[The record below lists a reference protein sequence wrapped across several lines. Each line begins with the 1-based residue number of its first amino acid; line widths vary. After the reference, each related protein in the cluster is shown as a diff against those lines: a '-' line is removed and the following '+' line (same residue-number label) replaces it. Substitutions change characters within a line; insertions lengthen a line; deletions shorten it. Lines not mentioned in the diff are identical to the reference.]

1 MTRPSSSTPPRTLED
16 DWREYL
22 MGTHP
27 DIVAGRRMFSWLP
40 SDPRCMACHSPF
52 HGIGSLLMRNF
63 GYMPWEKNPHI
74 CKRCVTQMSKR
85 GIAGAEIELSML
97 FADVRG
103 STELAEGSSGTAFS
117 ALINRFYE
125 AGSKVLIEHNALID
139 KFVGDEI
146 IGLFIPLLTG
156 ELHAVRAVDAAQD
169 LLRQTGHED
178 PSGPWIPLGVGVHTG
193 IARVGMV
200 GTPGAVMDF
209 TALGDSVN
217 TAARLGSNA
226 ATGEILVSDATV
238 RAARFDVADREH
250 RELRLKGKAEPVGA
264 TVVRVASG
272 EPAVA
277 SGP

>member
-1 MTRPSSSTPPRTLED
+1 MTGQRGSSSPKTLED
-16 DWREYL
+16 EWRDYL

-27 DIVAGRRMFSWLP
+27 EILRGRRTFGLLP
-40 SDPRCMACHSPF
+40 SDPRCRACHSPF

-63 GYMPWEKNPHI
+63 GYTPWEKNPHI
-74 CKRCVTQMSKR
+74 CKRCVTRFSKR
-85 GIAGAEIELSML
+85 GIAGAEIELTML

-103 STELAEGSSGTAFS
+103 STELAERTSGTAFS

-125 AGSKVLIEHNALID
+125 VGSSVLIDHDALID

-156 ELHAVRAVDAAQD
+156 ELHAARAIEAAQD
-169 LLRQTGHED
+169 LLRQTGHAD

-217 TAARLGSNA
+217 TASRLASNA
-226 ATGEILVSDATV
+226 TTGEVLVSDAGI
-238 RAARFDVADREH
+238 RAANFDIGGREH
-250 RELRLKGKAEPVGA
+250 RDLRLKGKAEPVGA
-264 TVVRVASG
+264 TVLRVASG
-272 EPAVA
+272 EAPVPSAR
-277 SGP
+277 

>member
-1 MTRPSSSTPPRTLED
+1 MTDPLPHEQSKSLED
-16 DWREYL
+16 QWRAYL

-27 DIVAGRRMFSWLP
+27 EILKGRRMFSWLP
-40 SDPRCMACHSPF
+40 SDPRCRSCHSPF

-63 GYMPWEKNPHI
+63 GYTPWEKNPNI
-74 CKRCVTQMSKR
+74 CKRCVTLFSKR
-85 GIAGAEIELSML
+85 GIGGAEIELTML

-103 STELAEGSSGTAFS
+103 STALAEGTTGTAFS

-125 AGSKVLIEHNALID
+125 VGSRVLIEHDALID
-139 KFVGDEI
+139 KFVGDEV

-156 ELHAVRAVDAAQD
+156 EMHAARALEAAQD
-169 LLRQTGHED
+169 LLRQTGHGD
-178 PSGPWIPLGVGVHTG
+178 PSGPWVPLGIGVHTG

-217 TAARLGSNA
+217 TAARLASNA
-226 ATGEILVSDATV
+226 ATGEILVSDAAV
-238 RAARFDVADREH
+238 RAAGFDVGDREH

-264 TVVRVASG
+264 TVVRVASDKAPIAAG
-272 EPAVA
+272 R
-277 SGP
+277 

>member
-1 MTRPSSSTPPRTLED
+1 MTDPQSTRRSKTLED
-16 DWREYL
+16 DWHDYL

-27 DIVAGRRMFSWLP
+27 EIVRGRRTFGWLP
-40 SDPRCMACHSPF
+40 SDPRCRACHSPF

-63 GYMPWEKNPHI
+63 GYTPWEKNPNI
-74 CKRCVTQMSKR
+74 CKRCVVQFSKR
-85 GIAGAEIELSML
+85 GIAGAEIELTML

-103 STELAEGSSGTAFS
+103 STELAEGTSGTAFS

-125 AGSKVLIEHNALID
+125 AGSKVLIEHDALID
-139 KFVGDEI
+139 KFVGDEV

-156 ELHAVRAVDAAQD
+156 ELHAARAIEAAQG
-169 LLRQTGHED
+169 LLGETGHAD
-178 PSGPWIPLGVGVHTG
+178 PSGPWVPLGIGVHTG

-217 TAARLGSNA
+217 IAARLASNA
-226 ATGEILVSDATV
+226 ATGEILVSDASV
-238 RAARFDVADREH
+238 RAATFDVGDREH
-250 RELRLKGKAEPVGA
+250 RELRLKGKTEPVGA
-264 TVVRVASG
+264 TVVGVRSG

-277 SGP
+277 AAR